1 MQSASSSTVATRLVR
16 GLINYSAPSGG
27 CVATL
32 GTFDGVH
39 LGHKAI
45 LQQLRELAAHYQAPS
60 VVIVF
65 EPQPQEFFLGEK
77 APARL
82 TPMREKVQ
90 ALLAAGIDQVVCL
103 AFNEQLRNF
112 TAEDFVREILLKRLR
127 VRHLVIGDDFRFGC
141 DREGDFALLTSLSHT
156 MGFGLSDNQTF
167 EIDGERVSS
176 TRVRSALEA
185 GDFAKAEALL
195 GKPYCMSGK
204 IVYGQQLGRQLGV
217 PTANVRLR
225 RYRSPLQGV
234 FAVRVTFAD
243 GERFNGVANIGIRP
257 SVDGAVKPLLEVH
270 LFDFS
275 RNVYGKHISVEFCLK
290 LRNEQKFASLD
301 ALQAQLQQ
309 DIAAAKHYFAAH

>member
-16 GLINYSAPSGG
+16 GLINYSAPVGG

-39 LGHKAI
+39 LGHQAI

-141 DREGDFALLTSLSHT
+141 DREGDFALLTSLSQT

-275 RNVYGKHISVEFCLK
+275 RNVYGKHINVEFCLK

-309 DIAAAKHYFAAH
+309 DIAAAKHYFADH